1 MGSLEPHRGEGP
13 GQGVSFPGE
22 GPSVPWRGPWGQD
35 GGRHQ
40 VCWEPALPQL
50 AV

>member
-1 MGSLEPHRGEGP
+1 MGSLEPHRGEAP
-13 GQGVSFPGE
+13 SQGVSFPGE
-22 GPSVPWRGPWGQD
+22 GPSVPGRWPWGRD

-40 VCWEPALPQL
+40 VYWEPALPQL